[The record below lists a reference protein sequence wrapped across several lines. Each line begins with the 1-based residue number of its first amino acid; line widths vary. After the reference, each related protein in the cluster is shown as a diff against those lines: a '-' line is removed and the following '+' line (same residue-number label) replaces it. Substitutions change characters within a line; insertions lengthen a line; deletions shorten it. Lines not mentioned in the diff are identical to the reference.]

1 MLLTGEPEAWFT
13 GPGISKYQEKN
24 AKIFLWKRFIWILKM
39 DKEEGILFSLLL
51 RDVPLELILHYNGN
65 PTESEKKS
73 EHSSNWAKKELTSH
87 TKISGKVLSSQM

>member
-39 DKEEGILFSLLL
+39 DKEEGSLFSLLL

-87 TKISGKVLSSQM
+87 TKISGEVLSSQM